1 MAGEPLS
8 PALAWRLRK
17 PLVCASTELV
27 LDRWLATLGEAPN
40 LQQGGLAV
48 VARRQRH
55 GRGQWHRQWSSP
67 PGGLWLSAAFAWPV
81 PDAAPAAPLTLALA
95 VGLALELEQLGVETQ
110 IKWPNDLLVGG
121 RKLAGIL
128 ARLRLQG
135 GRVRWARAGIGI
147 NGTNRVPPGAI
158 SLGQALR
165 PQQRRRFHPHA
176 TASALLPRALQAIAW
191 AQQHSLSNAAVIAL
205 AEQRLLRPEGGWS
218 HQGER
223 WQVQGLSADGGLRLQ
238 RSGQTLTLRRQL
250 ELNPESHA

>member
-1 MAGEPLS
+1 M
-8 PALAWRLRK
+8 ALAI
-17 PLVCASTELV
+17 
-27 LDRWLATLGEAPN
+27 
-40 LQQGGLAV
+40 
-48 VARRQRH
+48 
-55 GRGQWHRQWSSP
+55 
-67 PGGLWLSAAFAWPV
+67 
-81 PDAAPAAPLTLALA
+81 A

-135 GRVRWARAGIGI
+135 SQVRWARAGIGI

-158 SLGQALR
+158 SLGEALR
-165 PQQRRRFHPHA
+165 PQQRMRFHPHA
-176 TASALLPRALQAIAW
+176 TASALLPRALRAIAW
-191 AQQHSLSNAAVIAL
+191 AQHHSLSNAAVIAL
-205 AEQRLLRPEGGWS
+205 AEQRLLRPDGGWT

-250 ELNPESHA
+250 EVNPESHA